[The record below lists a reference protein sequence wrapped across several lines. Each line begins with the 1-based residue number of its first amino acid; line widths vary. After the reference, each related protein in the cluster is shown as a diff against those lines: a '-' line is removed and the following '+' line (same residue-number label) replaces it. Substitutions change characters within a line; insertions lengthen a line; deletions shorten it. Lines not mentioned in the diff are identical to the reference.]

1 MRSSKIKSNKSEKN
15 KNAARNIQFIS
26 QLLDFIMRGRY
37 NKTCSKIPEH
47 EFVRWNNQWIFL
59 HIKSIS
65 WIFIRRSH
73 DGRDAGV
80 HVNACC
86 PRLLRCRRL
95 NDVIGGN
102 DVIASHRWRHV
113 HSEQLKH
120 GPPCSFVDILPAR
133 RCASAGTIAMALC
146 LSVCMYVTSRCS
158 IETVERI
165 ELVFGVGAFFDL
177 FCTAL

>member
-1 MRSSKIKSNKSEKN
+1 MLFYMR
-15 KNAARNIQFIS
+15 R
-26 QLLDFIMRGRY
+26 RY
-37 NKTCSKIPEH
+37 KETCSKIPEH

-146 LSVCMYVTSRCS
+146 LSVCLSVCHKS
-158 IETVERI
+158 
-165 ELVFGVGAFFDL
+165 VFYRNGWTNRAGFWPGSFLPPILHCVIKKFGYL
-177 FCTAL
+177 QK